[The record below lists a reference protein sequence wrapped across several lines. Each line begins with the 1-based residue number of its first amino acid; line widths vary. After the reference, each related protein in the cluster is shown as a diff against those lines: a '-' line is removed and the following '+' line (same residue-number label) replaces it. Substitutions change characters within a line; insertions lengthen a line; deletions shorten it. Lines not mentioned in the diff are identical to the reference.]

1 MFLAD
6 TAEHDALRVRLRAY
20 FAELMTDELREAFR
34 ESHYAEGTT
43 DAYRQVVRQLGE
55 DGWLGIGWP
64 KEIGGQG
71 LSMVEQAIFME
82 EATLAEVPT
91 PLLTINSVGPAIAAH
106 GTDEQKRTIVPGIL
120 RGEVHFAIGYSEPE
134 AGTDLAAVRTRAVRE
149 GDEYVINGQKLWTG
163 MMEAADYIWLAVR
176 TDPEAP
182 KHRGISVLLV
192 PRHSPGITSTRLRNL
207 GGHSIAAVGFENV
220 RVPVDNCIGGENNGW
235 AMITGQL
242 NHERVSLVFSAPLER
257 AYAQVLEWAR
267 DTKADD
273 GAAVIDRDWVRA
285 NLGRVRAD
293 VEFLKLLNA
302 RLATAVDRHQLEAAE
317 ASAAKVFGTE
327 LMTRGRQLLFEVIGL
342 DVGLD
347 ADSPGRVLDGQFA
360 KSVSASNILTY
371 GGGANEIQRD
381 LIAQLG
387 LGLPRTAR

>member
-1 MFLAD
+1 MHLAD
-6 TAEHDALRVRLRAY
+6 TAEHSALRARLRTY
-20 FAELMTDELREAFR
+20 FAELMTEDLRHEFR

-43 DAYRQVVRQLGE
+43 DAYRRVVRQLGE

-82 EATLAEVPT
+82 EATLADVPT
-91 PLLTINSVGPAIAAH
+91 PLLTINSVGPAIAMH
-106 GTDEQKRTIVPGIL
+106 GTPGQKRTIVPGIL

-134 AGTDLAAVRTRAVRE
+134 AGTDLAAVRTRAVRN
-149 GDEYVINGQKLWTG
+149 GDDYVINGQKLWTG

-176 TDPEAP
+176 TDPDVP

-207 GGHSIAAVGFENV
+207 GGHSIAAVSFENV
-220 RVPVDNCIGGENNGW
+220 LVPVENCIGGENNGW

-242 NHERVSLVFSAPLER
+242 NHERVSLVFSAPMER
-257 AYAQVLEWAR
+257 AFAQVLEWAR
-267 DTKADD
+267 DTKTED
-273 GAAVIDRDWVRA
+273 GSRLLDQQWVHA

-293 VEFLKLLNA
+293 LEFLKLLNA
-302 RLATAVDRHQLEAAE
+302 RLATAVDRHQLEPAE

-327 LMTRGRQLLFEVIGL
+327 LMTSARRRLFEIVGL

-360 KSVSASNILTY
+360 KSASSSNVLTF

>member
-106 GTDEQKRTIVPGIL
+106 GTDEQRRTIVPGIL

-176 TDPEAP
+176 TDPEAA

-207 GGHSIAAVGFENV
+207 GAHSIAAVGFENV
-220 RVPVDNCIGGENNGW
+220 RVPVENCIGGENNGW

-257 AYAQVLEWAR
+257 AYAQVREWAR
-267 DTKADD
+267 DTKTDD

-360 KSVSASNILTY
+360 KSVSSSNVLTY